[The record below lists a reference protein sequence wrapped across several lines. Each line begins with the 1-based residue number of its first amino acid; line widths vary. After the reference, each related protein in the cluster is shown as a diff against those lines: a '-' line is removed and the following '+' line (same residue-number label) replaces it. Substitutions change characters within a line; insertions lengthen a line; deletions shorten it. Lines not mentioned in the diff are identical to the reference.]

1 MHRHKTARHGMNQ
14 LIIRLQAVVLCG
26 RALFVNKV
34 KLKCQFLHDFNQ
46 SSNLNKFF
54 LALNIFECNMSDEKR
69 DTDRFKDHP
78 MKDVPSYK
86 RTWPSC
92 KHCDE
97 RFPSDFLKVHIQ
109 TNHPE
114 EARSSS
120 SSSSSGSSHPEPD
133 QTCPICHENFT
144 APELQVHI
152 EWVHFDE
159 LSDHEPEGEG
169 EGEAEESTPATPA
182 SSPSPS
188 TSAATPPASSSRKRS
203 MPVTIRFRRDT
214 AEKDSDDKDE
224 AEAATEAE
232 AEGEEEDA
240 EGQPSVKKARRERFK
255 PYKVNV

>member
-1 MHRHKTARHGMNQ
+1 VGGEPYAPTQNGTARHESAHHSLASSGAVRACFVCKQ
-14 LIIRLQAVVLCG
+14 SQIKVSISSRLQPIFNLEQVL
-26 RALFVNKV
+26 
-34 KLKCQFLHDFNQ
+34 
-46 SSNLNKFF
+46 
-54 LALNIFECNMSDEKR
+54 NMSDEKR

-159 LSDHEPEGEG
+159 LSDHEPER

-182 SSPSPS
+182 SFPSPS

-203 MPVTIRFRRDT
+203 MPVTLRFRRDT
-214 AEKDSDDKDE
+214 RRTTTGRKNNWSNCLRELVEK
-224 AEAATEAE
+224 T
-232 AEGEEEDA
+232 GRI
-240 EGQPSVKKARRERFK
+240 G
-255 PYKVNV
+255 

>member
-92 KHCDE
+92 KHCLE

-169 EGEAEESTPATPA
+169 EGEAEESSPATPT
-182 SSPSPS
+182 SSPTPS
-188 TSAATPPASSSRKRS
+188 TSAAATPPASSSRKRS
-203 MPVTIRFRRDT
+203 MPVTIRS
-214 AEKDSDDKDE
+214 AEKETEDKDE
-224 AEAATEAE
+224 GEAEAEAE
-232 AEGEEEDA
+232 AEGEDEDD
-240 EGQPSVKKARRERFK
+240 EGQPSVKRARRERFK